1 MSDPSM
7 AGALYAFREEFH
19 VWASMSNLGYYASH
33 QYWLDANTQQWYIR
47 SATCVTVIDFTF
59 NVFHFFDIY
68 WSLEFPGSSGSGSC
82 FLRLGLGSSNVIDD
96 DCS

>member
-47 SATCVTVIDFTF
+47 SAACVTVIDFTF
-59 NVFHFFDIY
+59 NVFHFLTFIGV
-68 WSLEFPGSSGSGSC
+68 WNFLEVLGPGHVFCGWA
-82 FLRLGLGSSNVIDD
+82 
-96 DCS
+96 